1 MTNSKK
7 VVMLVDDETAVQG
20 LYRRVF
26 DHGDWEG
33 RVYGDARQA
42 LAALSDD
49 VDCIVTDMVMPG
61 MDGIRFIREVRARG
75 RRVPILVTTGY
86 ATEASMRELAGLKVD
101 VLAKPFDPA
110 VLLERLEQLLR
121 EREGGH
127 QPNPDY

>member
-1 MTNSKK
+1 MTKPKK

-20 LYRRVF
+20 LYRRLF
-26 DHGDWEG
+26 DRLDWEG

-61 MDGIRFIREVRARG
+61 MDGIRFIREVHSRRG
-75 RRVPILVTTGY
+75 RMPILVTTGY
-86 ATEASMRELAGLKVD
+86 ATEASMRELAGLKVE

-110 VLLERLEQLLR
+110 LLLTRLEQLLQ
-121 EREGGH
+121 ERKVG
-127 QPNPDY
+127 